1 MRDRLRRNGVSMIAL
16 DGLWK
21 FRIDPQNE
29 GITNHWERENFKDY
43 IRIPGILQEQGF
55 GEEVSRKTEWVEGL
69 SDPLWYLREEY
80 QYENEDKV
88 RIPFLSQPP
97 KVYRGMAWYQT
108 IIKQEDITEGKWY
121 SLYLENTRWRSHVWC
136 NDTYL
141 GEDFSLCTPHEFSIG
156 FLKKKEHKLTI
167 CLDNSMQLPY
177 RPDGHGVSDALS
189 AGWNGMV
196 GRVELHS
203 HVAVAIK
210 EVRVFTDIDKKR
222 ATFEVTIQN
231 HTKETVK
238 ASITIGSD
246 NERELPISTYD
257 MNPELTVM
265 CQEGVTLVTLT
276 KNYDHDTKLWDEFC
290 TNLLKE
296 TISLGSV
303 YGMETK
309 EVTFGFIQAKS
320 ENGLFL
326 VNHRPT
332 YFRGTHFGGDYPLTG
347 YPDCSLNFWQ
357 RIMKVIKEWGL
368 NFMRFHS
375 YCPPEAA
382 FTAADEEGIYLQ
394 VECGMWNSFEPGDPM
409 LEVAKM
415 EADRILRTFGN
426 HPSFVMLSPSNE
438 PMGEWLGPLTEFVAY
453 CKSIDSRKL
462 YTIQSGWPFPIEPD
476 QVTGTDYLYFHR
488 SGFGLEPGGTIRNS
502 AGWKGSDYRESLKDV
517 TLPVICHELGQWCSY
532 PDFSIID
539 KFTGYLSPS
548 NFEVFRGSAKAHGVE
563 QYSKE
568 FQYHSGKLQSLMY
581 KEEIEANLRTPHLY
595 GFELLD
601 LHDYLGQGTAL
612 VGVLDAFW
620 EEKGYIN
627 AKEWKRFCSKTV
639 PLARIPKYVYEAG
652 ETVTASV
659 EISHFGEAELY
670 QATVSYELRE
680 GTVLLKK
687 SILSKLDI
695 PIGKN
700 IEVGT
705 INVTL
710 PSNQNSVYELSVCI
724 ETQEGECFINSWKLW
739 SYQNNHKKLKEFNEC
754 KESKEPCQ
762 VFYTKDWEAA
772 NEALKEGKKVLF
784 NPKID
789 SLSYDCPKLQFK
801 PVFWNAQMGPTW
813 ARGLG
818 ILCDPAHPVFR
829 RFPTE
834 SYAQW
839 QWEEILD
846 GARGINLSCFG
857 GELSPIVRVIDDWN
871 RNYPIALMLEAKV
884 ENGSLFMTTV
894 DFNLEAEEEKSLV
907 TPTLLESILHYM
919 ESEEFSP
926 TESILFEEMK
936 AIYHDNHTME
946 LLGVSAVLE
955 EDKTKDIKVICN
967 GNAEDYLL
975 IKGHPAHISLEIPT
989 THTFYGIC
997 YVPRQNQREHEG
1009 DIKGY
1014 QVEYRK
1020 EGRWELLCEG
1030 ELKSSFAPKSI
1041 IFPRIVTTDAI
1052 RFTVCSGFG
1061 GEHVTKWDLEK
1072 DGWHQTVGAY
1082 SDPYV
1087 SIACL
1092 TLLTN
1097 EWFGTWKG
1105 AVKDYIANVKSATTD
1120 IEN

>member
-1 MRDRLRRNGVSMIAL
+1 MIAL

-29 GITNHWERENFKDY
+29 GITNHWEREKFQDC
-43 IRIPGILQEQGF
+43 IRIPGVLQEHGF
-55 GEEVSRKTEWVEGL
+55 GEEVSRQTEWVEGL

-88 RIPFLSQPP
+88 SIPFLSQPP
-97 KVYRGMAWYQT
+97 KIYRGKAWYQT
-108 IIKQEDITEGKWY
+108 TIKLEDIIEGKWY
-121 SLYLENTRWRSHVWC
+121 SLYIENTRWRSHVWC
-136 NDTYL
+136 DDTYL
-141 GEDFSLCTPHEFSIG
+141 GDDFSLCTPHEFSLG
-156 FLKKKEHKLTI
+156 FLEKKEYKLTI

-189 AGWNGMV
+189 AGWNGMA
-196 GRVELHS
+196 GRVELQS
-203 HVAVAIK
+203 HLAVAIK
-210 EVRVFTDIDKKR
+210 EVRVFTDIDRKR

-231 HTKETVK
+231 HTKETEK
-238 ASITIGSD
+238 ASIAIGSE
-246 NERELPISTYD
+246 NERNLQTSSHSMEPG
-257 MNPELTVM
+257 LTVM

-276 KNYDHDTKLWDEFC
+276 KNYNQDTKLWDEFC
-290 TNLLKE
+290 ANLLKE
-296 TISLGSV
+296 TISLTSV
-303 YGMETK
+303 YGTETI
-309 EVTFGFIQAKS
+309 EVTFGFIQANS

-347 YPDCSLNFWQ
+347 YPNCSL
-357 RIMKVIKEWGL
+357 GL

-382 FTAADEEGIYLQ
+382 FVAADREGIYLQ
-394 VECGMWNSFEPGDPM
+394 VECGMWNSFEPGDSM

-415 EADRILRTFGN
+415 EADRILCAFGY
-426 HPSFVMLSPSNE
+426 HPSFVMLSPTNE
-438 PMGEWLGPLTEFVAY
+438 PKGEWLGPLTEFVEY
-453 CKSIDSRKL
+453 CKTIDSRKL
-462 YTIQSGWPFPIEPD
+462 YTIQSGWPYPIEPD
-476 QVTGTDYLYFHR
+476 QVKGTDYLYFHR

-502 AGWKGSDYRESLKDV
+502 AGWKGSDYRESLKNV

-620 EEKGYIN
+620 GEKGYIST
-627 AKEWKRFCSKTV
+627 KEWKRFCSKTV
-639 PLARIPKYVYEAG
+639 PLARIPKYVYEVG

-659 EISHFGEAELY
+659 EISHFGEAELN
-670 QATVSYELRE
+670 QAMVSYELRE
-680 GTVLLKK
+680 GTTLIEKGILKRF
-687 SILSKLDI
+687 DI

-705 INVTL
+705 IKVTL
-710 PSNQNSVYELSVCI
+710 PSNQKSSVYELCVCI
-724 ETQEGECFINSWKLW
+724 ETQEGEHFVNSWRLW
-739 SYQNNHKKLKEFNEC
+739 SYQNIYNESNESKDS
-754 KESKEPCQ
+754 KESCN
-762 VFYTKDWEAA
+762 VFYTKDWEVAKG
-772 NEALKEGKKVLF
+772 ALEEGKKVLF
-784 NPKID
+784 NPSAD

-818 ILCDPAHPVFR
+818 IMCDPAHPVFR
-829 RFPTE
+829 QFPTE
-834 SYAQW
+834 SYAEW

-846 GARGINLSCFG
+846 GVRGINLSCFG
-857 GELSPIVRVIDDWN
+857 GELTPIIRVIDDWN
-871 RNYPIALMLEAKV
+871 RNYPLALMLEAKV
-884 ENGSLFMTTV
+884 GNGSLFMTTV
-894 DFNLEAEEEKSLV
+894 DFKLEVEERRSLV
-907 TPTLLESILHYM
+907 TSTLLRSILHYM
-919 ESEEFSP
+919 DSEEFAP
-926 TESILFEEMK
+926 TESILFEDIK
-936 AIYHDNHTME
+936 AIYHNNHTME
-946 LLGVSAVLE
+946 LLEVSAVLE
-955 EDKTKDIKVICN
+955 EDETKDIKVICN

-975 IKGHPAHISLEIPT
+975 TKGHPAHIRLEMPNV
-989 THTFYGIC
+989 HSFYGIY
-997 YVPRQNQREHEG
+997 YVPRQNHREHEG

-1014 QVEYRK
+1014 QVEYRR
-1020 EGRWELLCEG
+1020 EGYWEFLCEG
-1030 ELKSSFAPKSI
+1030 ELKSSFSPKTI
-1041 IFPRIVTTDAI
+1041 DFPRTVTTDAI
-1052 RFTVCSGFG
+1052 RFTICSGFG
-1061 GEHVTKWDLEK
+1061 GGHVTKWHLEK

-1092 TLLTN
+1092 TLLTK
-1097 EWFGTWKG
+1097 ERLGTWKG
-1105 AVKDYIANVKSATTD
+1105 AVKDQIADVKSATTD